1 MAWADSVA
9 ILTSRYGSTAKKVAA
24 SVVTAMFPGCGI
36 AVQLVESAF
45 EIAKDA
51 AKDHLDAQLIR
62 VTKANSQD
70 IGRLNHMMEHLTG
83 SMAKVCSEAQTM
95 LNNPE
100 RIQEMVCKA
109 LQDDPTLLKVQRS
122 VDDLAGRFSVIERQN
137 RQLLDGHDE
146 MLPLLRRMSGLANFV
161 DELTASGVTGR
172 DLAQILRQKAEIQQK
187 ISHRQGADAIAL
199 LHALPASV
207 QTVPSLLT
215 LEAAARVV
223 SHDYGEAVPLLRD
236 AARQKPNDAELGEMW
251 RQVTVVSGM
260 ASTPK
265 PSSSGVSI
273 PRVDAGMVLDGY
285 RLESRLG
292 SGGWGQVFR
301 ASKNGQVKALKVLH
315 PELSRNPQVLERFK
329 SEIKT
334 LLKLP
339 AHLNLV
345 RVEDF
350 GYCPERACWYLV
362 MEYIDGPTLDQY
374 LRSSKTLNP
383 EQIRRVFQPLA
394 QGLGL
399 AHKAGFVHRDIKPG
413 NMVFRKSDQR
423 LVLIDFGLANHETDA
438 GKEQIDGKTLM
449 FAAPEQ
455 LRGKPADARSDVYSL
470 TATMHFAV
478 QYAQADLRDPDHFD
492 ADKAPKPL
500 RSVLV
505 GGMETNP
512 QRRFADGADLAEAMI
527 ELLVAEVPAPPPA
540 MPEFVAAS
548 SAKVQKL
555 KPPVDNRQ
563 LAAVPAPLPPEPEFV
578 PASSPKVRKVKR
590 AIGKRAK
597 NQQDLIIATFGV
609 ALVVLFLVGLLLFWN
624 SSQQAEVVAGVPT
637 PEEVVQAKLPPV
649 AEKKVPPLAKD
660 EPIKSEAFKSPIN
673 SGVEAKKSELSKT
686 PTVPQPK
693 ALSKP
698 RTFDLGYGVSL
709 EMVLIPAGTFM
720 MGSPVSEADRKN
732 DETQHEVIISRP
744 FYMGKY
750 EITQAQW
757 QRVMGMNP
765 SHFKDSLNL
774 PVEGVS
780 YVDMQ
785 VFCRK
790 LKTITNAPFGLP
802 TEAQWEYACRAGT
815 TTTFHFGNELNG
827 TQASC
832 NGLFPFNTNIKGP
845 FYPKTS
851 PVGKYSANPWGLHD
865 MHGNVWEWCSDW
877 YGNYPKDPSGDPI
890 GVSNGNLRIRR
901 GGSWDSVANRCRA
914 ACRNWNIPT
923 YRLDFAGARLCLPLD
938 S

>member
-70 IGRLNHMMEHLTG
+70 IGRLNQMMEHLTG

-260 ASTPK
+260 AANPK

-527 ELLVAEVPAPPPA
+527 EPVVAEVPAPPPS

-548 SAKVQKL
+548 S
-555 KPPVDNRQ
+555 
-563 LAAVPAPLPPEPEFV
+563 
-578 PASSPKVRKVKR
+578 PKVRKAKPPVGDR
-590 AIGKRAK
+590 VGNQQGVIIAAIGA
-597 NQQDLIIATFGV
+597 
-609 ALVVLFLVGLLLFWN
+609 ALVVMVLVGLLLFWN
-624 SSQQAEVVAGVPT
+624 SGQQP
-637 PEEVVQAKLPPV
+637 KPV
-649 AEKKVPPLAKD
+649 AVALTPKSVAPVKASPIAKA
-660 EPIKSEAFKSPIN
+660 EPIKSEPLKSTTMPMVEPKISETLKSPTT
-673 SGVEAKKSELSKT
+673 SKVEPKKPEPAKSPTIPQVAAPSKT
-686 PTVPQPK
+686 
-693 ALSKP
+693 
-698 RTFDLGYGVSL
+698 RTFDLGNGVNL

-720 MGSPVSEADRKN
+720 MGSPDSEVGRNEK
-732 DETQHEVIISRP
+732 EIQHEVTISRD
-744 FYMGKY
+744 FYMGTT
-750 EITQAQW
+750 EVTQAQW
-757 QRVMGMNP
+757 IAIMGANP
-765 SHFKDSLNL
+765 SVFKGGNL
-774 PVEGVS
+774 PVESVS
-780 YVDMQ
+780 WDDAVD
-785 VFCRK
+785 FCKRLSDMPDQQKNGRK
-790 LKTITNAPFGLP
+790 YRLP
-802 TEAQWEYACRAGT
+802 TEAEWEYSCRAGSKT
-815 TTTFHFGNELNG
+815 AYSFGDSVDSLSDHEWYSFNS
-827 TQASC
+827 QKRASVVALKIP
-832 NGLFPFNTNIKGP
+832 NSFGLYDI
-845 FYPKTS
+845 
-851 PVGKYSANPWGLHD
+851 
-865 MHGNVWEWCSDW
+865 HGNNLEWCSDW
-877 YGNYPKDPSGDPI
+877 YSAYPKASMLDPSGP
-890 GVSNGNLRIRR
+890 VSGGAHVIR
-901 GGSWDSVANRCRA
+901 GGCWDYVAVRCRS
-914 ACRNWNIPT
+914 ACRGWNTPS
-923 YRLDFAGARLCLPLD
+923 YRSNNVGFRLAL
-938 S
+938 SSSVIHK

>member
-70 IGRLNHMMEHLTG
+70 IGRLNQMMEHLTG

-187 ISHRQGADAIAL
+187 ISHRQGADAVAL

-260 ASTPK
+260 AATPK

-350 GYCPERACWYLV
+350 GYCQERACWYLV

-413 NMVFRKSDQR
+413 NMMFRKSDQR

-449 FAAPEQ
+449 FEAPEQ

-492 ADKAPKPL
+492 SEKAPKSL
-500 RSVLV
+500 RSVLA

-512 QRRFADGADLAEAMI
+512 QRRFADGADLAEAM
-527 ELLVAEVPAPPPA
+527 LLPIEVPLKEVVAFPAPLPTL
-540 MPEFVAAS
+540 PEFVAAS
-548 SAKVQKL
+548 S
-555 KPPVDNRQ
+555 
-563 LAAVPAPLPPEPEFV
+563 
-578 PASSPKVRKVKR
+578 PKVREVKPTVVKR
-590 AIGKRAK
+590 VV
-597 NQQDLIIATFGV
+597 NQQGVFIAGVGV
-609 ALVVLFLVGLLLFWN
+609 ALVAVVLVGIFLLRVSELKTEHVAAV
-624 SSQQAEVVAGVPT
+624 SSSTSVRHIGDTFEVSLTESIKMSCVW
-637 PEEVVQAKLPPV
+637 
-649 AEKKVPPLAKD
+649 VPPGESWLGGGGGTEGNKHFVLEEGFWCGQYEVTQEQWQAVMGSNPSKFKGKRQNPV
-660 EPIKSEAFKSPIN
+660 ENISQNNIKEFLMKVNESN
-673 SGVEAKKSELSKT
+673 SGIGFLY
-686 PTVPQPK
+686 
-693 ALSKP
+693 
-698 RTFDLGYGVSL
+698 R
-709 EMVLIPAGTFM
+709 
-720 MGSPVSEADRKN
+720 
-732 DETQHEVIISRP
+732 
-744 FYMGKY
+744 
-750 EITQAQW
+750 
-757 QRVMGMNP
+757 
-765 SHFKDSLNL
+765 
-774 PVEGVS
+774 
-780 YVDMQ
+780 
-785 VFCRK
+785 
-790 LKTITNAPFGLP
+790 LP
-802 TEAQWEYACRAGT
+802 TEDEWEYIARGGPIQKSQSKY
-815 TTTFHFGNELNG
+815 HFYFAHSKTDLTVVASNDLSS
-827 TQASC
+827 TQANFHKRPEGTC
-832 NGLFPFNTNIKGP
+832 A
-845 FYPKTS
+845 
-851 PVGKYSANPWGLHD
+851 VGTYIPNPLGIFD
-865 MHGNVWEWCSDW
+865 MHGNVWEWTFSEQINGNQMYRVYRGGGWDC
-877 YGNYPKDPSGDPI
+877 YGNVCSAASR
-890 GVSNGNLRIRR
+890 V
-901 GGSWDSVANRCRA
+901 WDK
-914 ACRNWNIPT
+914 
-923 YRLDFAGARLCLPLD
+923 GLD
-938 S
+938 SFTPYIGFRFLAVPIK